1 MDENTKLISV
11 SVRSITHLR
20 VDEKFTIKNVDDD
33 TIRSLLVNTMPEKE
47 YDELL
52 LITDLTTGDIVLFD
66 QEKL

>member
-1 MDENTKLISV
+1 MDETKIISV

-20 VDEKFTIKNVDDD
+20 VDKKFTIKDADDD

-66 QEKL
+66 QDKL

>member
-1 MDENTKLISV
+1 MNEDTKLISV

-20 VDEKFTIKNVDDD
+20 VAKDFTIKDVNDN

-47 YDELL
+47 YDEQL

-66 QEKL
+66 QENL